1 VWNQV
6 NLRDLMEKLE
16 PARPKVN
23 NVAKLKAKLED
34 DTNPA
39 PESAYLG
46 LKLWSKPISIQE
58 FNDDDFDIMNIEDF
72 LLENNLSNKDTEISE
87 NVELQGA
94 LKCDEKSPEPD
105 EMRCTSMASLSLDS
119 PQMSPTS
126 SIESARSPV
135 HFVAPSP
142 RPGVI
147 VSTKKE
153 VITPTPNIH
162 KQLVREPTPEGNSFL
177 YAESKRARLER
188 EKAERK
194 RKLEEEIEFAAEDLA
209 LATVP
214 GVDFDPRTRN
224 FDVEELKPQPIIRK
238 RAKIYVPDEAKDDRY
253 WDKRC
258 KNNFAARRSREAR
271 RLKENQI
278 ALRAAYLEKQNQALR
293 RELEDAKFNTSKLAM
308 ERDILKKKLHKYEN
322 MH

>member
-1 VWNQV
+1 
-6 NLRDLMEKLE
+6 MEKLE
-16 PARPKVN
+16 PARPKVS
-23 NVAKLKAKLED
+23 NVAQLKAKLED

-46 LKLWSKPISIQE
+46 LKLWSKPISMQE

-72 LLENNLSNKDTEISE
+72 LLENNLSKDTDMTEEVEI
-87 NVELQGA
+87 QGA
-94 LKCDEKSPEPD
+94 LKSDEMSPEPD
-105 EMRCTSMASLSLDS
+105 EMRCTNMASLSLNS
-119 PQMSPTS
+119 PQMSPPSSTS
-126 SIESARSPV
+126 SPPQSPV
-135 HFVAPSP
+135 HFVVPSP

-153 VITPTPNIH
+153 VITHTPNIQ
-162 KQLVREPTPEGNSFL
+162 KQLVREPTPEFNSFL

-214 GVDFDPRTRN
+214 GADFDPRTRN

-238 RAKIYVPDEAKDDRY
+238 RAKIYVPDDAKDDRY

-278 ALRAAYLEKQNQALR
+278 ALRAAFLEKQNQALR
-293 RELEDAKFNTSKLAM
+293 RELEDSKFTTTKLAM
-308 ERDILKKKLHKYEN
+308 ERDILKKKLQKYEN
-322 MH
+322 KL